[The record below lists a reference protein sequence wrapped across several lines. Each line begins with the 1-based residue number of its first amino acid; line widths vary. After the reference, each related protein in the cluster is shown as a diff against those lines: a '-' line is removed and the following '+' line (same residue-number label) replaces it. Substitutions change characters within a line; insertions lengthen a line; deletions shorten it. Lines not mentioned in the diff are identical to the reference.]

1 MVSLDPM
8 IIKINNKLVWWL
20 YLLDDNIRAS
30 LNKMFNNTID
40 VNFDPSNSIE
50 QIMKQLINILEKLC
64 KYRED
69 YIIFDRK
76 RFGYPWK
83 DYPIDIEQQN
93 AKQLVLELGKII
105 VPYLKQTEL
114 SQDDIIRF
122 ESITNMRYMPGKIL
136 VDTQSI
142 RVWIGLT
149 TMIPID
155 DTVSRNIRGIS

>member
-1 MVSLDPM
+1 MASLDPM

-20 YLLDDNIRAS
+20 YLLEDDIRMS
-30 LNKMFNNTID
+30 LKKMFNDTID
-40 VNFDPSNSIE
+40 VSFDSSKNIE
-50 QIMKQLINILEKLC
+50 KVMKQLINILEKLC

-69 YIIFDRK
+69 YMIFDRK

-93 AKQLVLELGKII
+93 AKLLVLELGKII

-114 SQDDIIRF
+114 SQDDAIRF

-136 VDTQSI
+136 VDTQPI

-155 DTVSRNIRGIS
+155 DTISRNIRGL

>member
-1 MVSLDPM
+1 MTTLNPI

-20 YLLDDNIRAS
+20 YLLDDNIRVS

-40 VNFDPSNSIE
+40 INFDQSNSIE
-50 QIMKQLINILEKLC
+50 QIMKQIINILEKLC

-83 DYPIDIEQQN
+83 EYPIDIEQQN
-93 AKQLVLELGKII
+93 AKQLVLELGQII
-105 VPYLKQTEL
+105 VFYLKQTEL
-114 SQDDIIRF
+114 SYDDIIRF

-136 VDTQSI
+136 VDTQPI

-155 DTVSRNIRGIS
+155 DTISRNLRGL

>member
-1 MVSLDPM
+1 MTTLNPM

-20 YLLDDNIRAS
+20 YLLDDNIKAS

-83 DYPIDIEQQN
+83 EYPIDIEQQN
-93 AKQLVLELGKII
+93 AKQLVLELGQII
-105 VPYLKQTEL
+105 VLYLKQTEL
-114 SQDDIIRF
+114 SYNDIIRF

-136 VDTQSI
+136 VDTQPI

-155 DTVSRNIRGIS
+155 DTISRNLRGL